1 MVINRSLFI
10 RFCLTSAR
18 ARLQDAFVMTNEKLF
33 HVALYSRISTKCGRQ
48 DVQNQ
53 LQQLRDY
60 CAKQGWV
67 IVKEFVDRA
76 SGKRSDR
83 EQFLAMFE
91 AASRHEFDCLM
102 FWSLD
107 RFSRE
112 GVLKTLEYLQ
122 RLTGYGIAWRSFTE
136 MYLDSLGPFR
146 DGVLAILACIAR
158 QERIRISERT
168 LAGLARARKA
178 GHVGG
183 RPKVVVNRDKV
194 LHRRRQGV
202 SLSQIADEFG
212 ISKGSVF
219 NIVKAASA

>member
-1 MVINRSLFI
+1 
-10 RFCLTSAR
+10 
-18 ARLQDAFVMTNEKLF
+18 
-33 HVALYSRISTKCGRQ
+33 
-48 DVQNQ
+48 
-53 LQQLRDY
+53 
-60 CAKQGWV
+60 
-67 IVKEFVDRA
+67 
-76 SGKRSDR
+76 
-83 EQFLAMFE
+83 MFE
-91 AASRHEFDCLM
+91 AASRHEFDCVM

-168 LAGLARARKA
+168 LAGLARAKRA
-178 GHVGG
+178 GRVGG
-183 RPKVVVNRDKV
+183 RPKLVVNREKILKRHSD
-194 LHRRRQGV
+194 GS

>member
-1 MVINRSLFI
+1 
-10 RFCLTSAR
+10 
-18 ARLQDAFVMTNEKLF
+18 MTNEKLF
-33 HVALYSRISTKCGRQ
+33 QVALYSRVSTKCGKQ
-48 DVQNQ
+48 DVENQ
-53 LQQLRDY
+53 LEQLREF
-60 CAKQGWV
+60 CRRQSWKV
-67 IVKEFVDRA
+67 VREFVDQA

-83 EQFLAMFE
+83 AAFQAMFD
-91 AASRHEFDCLM
+91 AASRREFECVL

-107 RFSRE
+107 RLSRE

-122 RLTGYGIAWRSFTE
+122 RLTSYGVDYKSFTE
-136 MYLDSLGPFR
+136 QYLDSCGVFR
-146 DGVLAILACIAR
+146 DAVIGILATIAR

-194 LHRRRQGV
+194 IHRRRQGV

>member
-1 MVINRSLFI
+1 VPKTI
-10 RFCLTSAR
+10 RVPVLLIDKSNYQAWKTPITQR
-18 ARLQDAFVMTNEKLF
+18 P
-33 HVALYSRISTKCGRQ
+33 
-48 DVQNQ
+48 
-53 LQQLRDY
+53 
-60 CAKQGWV
+60 WV
-67 IVKEFVDRA
+67 IVEEFVDRA

-91 AASRHEFDCLM
+91 AASRREFDCVM

-112 GVLKTLEYLQ
+112 GVLKTPEYLQ
-122 RLTGYGIAWRSFTE
+122 RLNAYGVAWGSFTE

-194 LHRRRQGV
+194 IHRRRQGV

>member
-1 MVINRSLFI
+1 LRE
-10 RFCLTSAR
+10 FCR
-18 ARLQDAFVMTNEKLF
+18 
-33 HVALYSRISTKCGRQ
+33 RQ
-48 DVQNQ
+48 RWKVV
-53 LQQLRDY
+53 R
-60 CAKQGWV
+60 
-67 IVKEFVDRA
+67 EFVDQA
-76 SGKRSDR
+76 SGKRNDR
-83 EQFLAMFE
+83 AAFLAMFD
-91 AASRHEFDCLM
+91 AASRREFDCVL

-107 RFSRE
+107 RLSRE

-122 RLTGYGIAWRSFTE
+122 RLTSYGVDYKSFTE
-136 MYLDSLGPFR
+136 QYLDSCGVFR
-146 DGVLAILACIAR
+146 DAVIGILATIAR

-178 GHVGG
+178 GRVGG

-219 NIVKAASA
+219 NIVKTASG